1 MLIAHILDLHGLK
14 RAVGDGLLQHFAGV
28 VGMDV
33 DLDDLVVVHQHQ
45 GVAQCGEEAPQG
57 LRVLLAVTGAD
68 ELGAVTEFDVLRLE
82 GAEIGVLLDLGGRL
96 VLRARGHGLAPQLV
110 QHALE
115 NDQEALAAGVHHAGL
130 LENRVLVDG
139 VGQGDVALLDGLVQH
154 ELHGAVLTGGLRGPP
169 GGQAGDGED
178 GALGG
183 LHHRLVGGGH
193 AVIQGHGEVA
203 AVSLLLVLEGLGK
216 APEQE
221 GENDAGVAAGAPQK
235 GVGVGL
241 GHRAH
246 AGGRLLLQLG
256 GGGGDGHAHVGA
268 GIPVGDRKDVE
279 LVDLLLLGIDGGRGV
294 DHHLGQRRPV
304 NGSSHVE
311 CSFL

>member
-1 MLIAHILDLHGLK
+1 M
-14 RAVGDGLLQHFAGV
+14 
-28 VGMDV
+28 
-33 DLDDLVVVHQHQ
+33 
-45 GVAQCGEEAPQG
+45 
-57 LRVLLAVTGAD
+57 
-68 ELGAVTEFDVLRLE
+68 
-82 GAEIGVLLDLGGRL
+82 
-96 VLRARGHGLAPQLV
+96 ARGLGMVAGEQHRLDAQRADAAHGGFGRGA
-110 QHALE
+110 H
-115 NDQEALAAGVHHAGL
+115 
-130 LENRVLVDG
+130 G

-235 GVGVGL
+235 GV
-241 GHRAH
+241 
-246 AGGRLLLQLG
+246 
-256 GGGGDGHAHVGA
+256 
-268 GIPVGDRKDVE
+268 E